1 VNYLK
6 SKTTIAVAMA
16 AAALAGTAGTAVA
29 ATTASST
36 VPRCTTGNLSASLHG
51 RETAKGGWVGYIL
64 TLTNEGADSCS
75 VYGYPGLG
83 LENAQHHTVS
93 SHVAWGNTVFD
104 ATQGRKLIV
113 LSPGETASASFAYRT
128 GTSKDSVN
136 ASYLEITP
144 PNDVAHAVV
153 KLSAPIYHGDLYVTS
168 MATHTPHP

>member
-1 VNYLK
+1 VNFLK
-6 SKTTIAVAMA
+6 SKTTIAVAVA
-16 AAALAGTAGTAVA
+16 AAALAGTAGTAAA

-51 RETAKGGWVGYIL
+51 RETAKGDWVGYIL
-64 TLTNEGADSCS
+64 TLTNEGAGSCS
-75 VYGYPGLG
+75 LYGYPGLG
-83 LENAQHHTVS
+83 LENAQHHTVT
-93 SHVAWGNTVFD
+93 SHVGWGNTVFD

-144 PNDVAHAVV
+144 PNEVAHAVV